1 MLVSSRSRIKLLLLR
16 EGNQTPNQQFP
27 FPCWGQWS
35 VTWWGLSSLLQ
46 LSQQHRGFCWFFFS
60 FFRYKACH
68 KQAPLLGGRAG
79 PHGLESLKLEPLLHQ
94 AKYLVLLDLAVR
106 FYRTENSGLAG
117 SQRSHVQN
125 SYPRENWN
133 FSVMGLPSS
142 SKGKHVTQER
152 PM

>member
-1 MLVSSRSRIKLLLLR
+1 MVCHMVGALLPSPTITATQRLLL
-16 EGNQTPNQQFP
+16 
-27 FPCWGQWS
+27 
-35 VTWWGLSSLLQ
+35 
-46 LSQQHRGFCWFFFS
+46 FFFS

-125 SYPRENWN
+125 SYPREN
-133 FSVMGLPSS
+133 
-142 SKGKHVTQER
+142 
-152 PM
+152 